1 MLEGHGDD
9 AYKYQDIRMDFSSN
23 ICAHGSHEALMAHL
37 AAQPALLDHY
47 PEPEAW
53 SLERMIA
60 ERLDIAPQ
68 NVIVTSGATEAIY
81 LIAQTFRHQHVIPQ
95 PTFSEYE
102 DACRTFHHAVVCPSV
117 SPMRCGVPS
126 QATMLWL
133 CNPNNPTG
141 EVYDQLY
148 IDRMIATH
156 KLVVHDQSYENY
168 TAAHVISPRWACRHS
183 NVIQVHSMTKSYG
196 VPGLRLGYITAPEP
210 LTALLRRNLRPWSVS
225 SLAIEAGK
233 YLLQHDELLCH
244 PDLNETQRLRDRLLL
259 LPGIEVMPTQTNFM
273 LCKLSHGTA
282 VLLKD
287 HLARKHGILIRD
299 ASNFHSLTPAHFRI
313 AVQTAS
319 ENDELISALTDYL
332 KCNEK

>member
-9 AYKYQDIRMDFSSN
+9 AYKYKDIRMDFSSN

-60 ERLDIAPQ
+60 ERLDIAPR

-81 LIAQTFRHQHVIPQ
+81 LIAQTFCHQPVIPQ
-95 PTFSEYE
+95 PTFSEYA
-102 DACRTFHHAVVCPSV
+102 DACRTFHRAVLSPSV
-117 SPMRCGVPS
+117 SPTGCDVPP
-126 QATMLWL
+126 QPAMLWL
-133 CNPNNPTG
+133 CTPNNPTG

-156 KLVVHDQSYENY
+156 ELVVLDQSYENY
-168 TAAHVISPRWACRHS
+168 TAAHVMSTRWACRHN

-210 LTALLRRNLRPWSVS
+210 LTVQLRRNLRPWSVS

-244 PDLNETQRLRDRLLL
+244 PDLNEAQRLRDRLLQ
-259 LPGIEVMPTQTNFM
+259 LPGIEVRPTQTNFM
-273 LCKLSHGTA
+273 LCRLSHGTA
-282 VLLKD
+282 SALKD
-287 HLARKHGILIRD
+287 YLARQHGILIRD
-299 ASNFHSLTPAHFRI
+299 ASNFPSLTPAHFRI
-313 AVQTAS
+313 AVQTPA
-319 ENDELISALTDYL
+319 ENEELISAIKHNLL
-332 KCNEK
+332 IC